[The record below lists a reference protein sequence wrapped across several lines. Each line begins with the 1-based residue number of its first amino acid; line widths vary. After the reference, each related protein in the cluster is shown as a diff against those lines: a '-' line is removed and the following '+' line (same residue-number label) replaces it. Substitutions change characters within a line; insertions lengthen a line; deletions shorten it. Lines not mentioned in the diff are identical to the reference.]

1 MTLDTEIKADERRD
15 KLLVLLAC
23 DPLIDVNRIEM
34 NSDLLSPLDVKLLVV
49 MACEVPEESLA
60 WFRKNLMPPAQL
72 RRQVAAREF
81 ELQEHMFK
89 VSKRLEQMGYE
100 LDTRVERGR
109 HTGEIIVKVA
119 EDAKVDLIVVNRR
132 AQSTW
137 QRLLIGS
144 VGDYLARHATRPLL
158 TIPPSS

>member
-1 MTLDTEIKADERRD
+1 
-15 KLLVLLAC
+15 
-23 DPLIDVNRIEM
+23 
-34 NSDLLSPLDVKLLVV
+34 
-49 MACEVPEESLA
+49 
-60 WFRKNLMPPAQL
+60 
-72 RRQVAAREF
+72 
-81 ELQEHMFK
+81 MFK